1 MSSIDAAGLQSDW
14 LSDCV
19 EQFRCIGPACE
30 EICCGGWQITMDEPT
45 LVVLRGLQDPE
56 VKDVLAASVRRFPVQ
71 RAGAQGAG
79 TQFGWIE
86 LKRDGSCPF
95 LNAEQWCSLQ
105 ARHGEAAMP
114 LGCRVYPR
122 VHHRIDGRLHSAL
135 SLSCPEAARRLL
147 AAGVAPDAN
156 SDPTEGFAR
165 MPDVLAETAARLPQT
180 ATRTEIFWP
189 LLRVH
194 QALVRD
200 RSQSMAARMLRVGQ
214 LAQRLDAQPDGNAA
228 AALRGFCLTAAE
240 TAGRNGT
247 DAGIDAGIHGDE
259 VAAEPLEFLLAAM
272 DRALGFAGSNQRFRA
287 LTAKVLRGLRYQPG
301 CDLRAT
307 CQRLRAEKLEPV
319 LATHPQWMENI
330 LCNELLRRLYP
341 LSLAHGPDGSSK
353 DASAMDAFAQ
363 WSLEWVWVRLYLIGA
378 CGDGPLELAQAADC
392 VQSLTRAVF
401 ARTEEFGRLCR
412 AWREQ
417 MQRVPLERLLSL

>member
-30 EICCGGWQITMDEPT
+30 ESCCGGWQITMDEPT
-45 LVVLRGLQDPE
+45 LVVLRGLPDPE
-56 VKDVLAASVRRFPVQ
+56 VKDVLAASVHRFPV
-71 RAGAQGAG
+71 QGAG
-79 TQFGWIE
+79 TQGAGTRFGWIE

-95 LNAEQWCSLQ
+95 LDAEQWCSLQ

-135 SLSCPEAARRLL
+135 TLSCPEAARRVL
-147 AAGVAPDAN
+147 AAEVAPGTN

-165 MPDVLAETAARLPQT
+165 TPDVLAETAARLPQT

-200 RSQSMAARMLRVGQ
+200 RSQPMAARMLRMGQ

-228 AALRGFCLTAAE
+228 AALRGFCLTAADL
-240 TAGRNGT
+240 ARRNGT
-247 DAGIDAGIHGDE
+247 DAGIDAQIDAE
-259 VAAEPLEFLLAAM
+259 AVAAEPLEFLLAAM
-272 DRALGFAGSNQRFRA
+272 DRALGFAGSNPRFRA
-287 LTAKVLRGLRYQPG
+287 LTAKVLRGLQYQPG
-301 CDLRAT
+301 GDLRAT
-307 CQRLRAEKLEPV
+307 CQRLRTEKLEPV
-319 LATHPQWMENI
+319 LAAHPQWMENI

-341 LSLAHGPDGSSK
+341 LGLANGPDGSGR

-363 WSLEWVWVRLYLIGA
+363 WSLEWAWVRLYLIGA
-378 CGDGPLELAQAADC
+378 CGDGPLELAQATDC

-417 MQRVPLERLLSL
+417 MQQVPLERLLSL